1 MTFDAIDAWWW
12 PYVFITVAGWMTTDS
27 FRYLGVYLGGRISE
41 ESDLMVFVRAIATA
55 FVAAV
60 IGNLIVFP
68 NGELGATPLLL
79 RIGAVAAGFAAFLLL
94 RRSILA
100 GILAAEAILAGGML
114 VGL

>member
-1 MTFDAIDAWWW
+1 MTFDAIDTWWW
-12 PYVFITVAGWMTTDS
+12 PYVFIIVAGWMTTDS

-41 ESDLMVFVRAIATA
+41 QSDLMVFVRAIATA

-68 NGELGATPLLL
+68 NGELAATPLFL
-79 RIGAVAAGFAAFLLL
+79 RIGAVAIGFALFLLM

-100 GILAAEAILAGGML
+100 GILAAEAVLGGGML
-114 VGL
+114 LGL